1 MKIGIDTQ
9 ATLSMRGAGYYSER
23 TAGARDVINNAG
35 PMIQAAIEE
44 IPEDKILRIAD
55 FGAADGGTSNQMWD
69 NVISKRRKAGDCR
82 QIEMLYTDLPSNDFS
97 SLFRMM
103 QGMQGNS
110 EFALQKNHKNV
121 FVHGCGTGFH
131 QQLLSNS
138 SLHLGFGNAFPSLH
152 QRQYI

>member
-1 MKIGIDTQ
+1 
-9 ATLSMRGAGYYSER
+9 MRGAGYYSER

-44 IPEDKILRIAD
+44 IPKDKILRIAD

-69 NVISKRRKAGDCR
+69 NVISKRRKAGDFR

-110 EFALQKNHKNV
+110 NFALQKPRQCV
-121 FVHGCGTGFH
+121 RAWMWYRVPSTA
-131 QQLLSNS
+131 
-138 SLHLGFGNAFPSLH
+138 SL
-152 QRQYI
+152 

>member
-1 MKIGIDTQ
+1 
-9 ATLSMRGAGYYSER
+9 MRGAGYYSER

-35 PMIQAAIEE
+35 PMVQAAIEE

-97 SLFRMM
+97 
-103 QGMQGNS
+103 
-110 EFALQKNHKNV
+110 A
-121 FVHGCGTGFH
+121 
-131 QQLLSNS
+131 
-138 SLHLGFGNAFPSLH
+138 A
-152 QRQYI
+152 

>member
-1 MKIGIDTQ
+1 
-9 ATLSMRGAGYYSER
+9 MRKSPK
-23 TAGARDVINNAG
+23 T
-35 PMIQAAIEE
+35 
-44 IPEDKILRIAD
+44 KSCTFAD

-110 EFALQKNHKNV
+110 NFALQKNHDNV
-121 FVHGCGTGFH
+121 FVHGCGTG
-131 QQLLSNS
+131 SINS
-138 SLHLGFGNAFPSLH
+138 FSLILLHLGFSATAMHYVSSKPVEIPNHVHAACADINSKTAFAKTGSS
-152 QRQYI
+152 